1 MQMIRDRSAS
11 SRLMD
16 VIVHVVMI
24 LAVIVCILPELH
36 NASISVSRST
46 AIKQGR
52 VTIFPVDFSLD
63 AYKTVFRSGKVPNAF
78 RNSLIYMCLGTTINL
93 LLTII
98 TAYPL
103 SKRHLPLRGF
113 YTLLVTIPMFFSGGL
128 IPNFLLIN
136 ELGIY
141 NKIWAL
147 VLPGAISTWNLIIM
161 RTFFMGVPDTLEE
174 SAHLDGAND
183 FQILLRIVLPLS
195 MPAIA
200 TVGMFYAVSH
210 WNSWFSALIYLRDNS
225 KYPLQL
231 VLREIVIL
239 NSMSAELAESYV
251 EDMPVVTAESIKY
264 ATLFI
269 SILPMLIIY
278 PFVQK
283 YFVKGVMVG
292 SIKG

>member
-1 MQMIRDRSAS
+1 MIYDKSAS
-11 SRLMD
+11 SRLMN
-16 VIVHVVMI
+16 ILVHVTMI
-24 LAVIVCILPELH
+24 LAIILCILPVLH
-36 NASISVSRST
+36 IASISVSSTT
-46 AIKQGR
+46 AINQGR
-52 VTIFPVDFSLD
+52 VSLFPVEFTLD
-63 AYKTVFRSGKVPNAF
+63 AYKSVFRSGKVPNGF
-78 RNSLIYMCLGTTINL
+78 YNSVIYMCLGTVINL
-93 LLTII
+93 VLTIL

-103 SKRHLPLRGF
+103 SKRKLPLRSF

-161 RTFFMGVPDTLEE
+161 RTFFMNIPDTLEE
-174 SAHLDGAND
+174 SAYLDGAND
-183 FQILLRIVLPLS
+183 FQILFHIVLPLS
-195 MPAIA
+195 LASIA
-200 TVGMFYAVSH
+200 TIGMFYAVSH
-210 WNSWFSALIYLRDNS
+210 WNSWFNALIYLRDNS

-231 VLREIVIL
+231 ILREIVIQ
-239 NSMSAELAESYV
+239 NSMSAELAETYV
-251 EDMPVVTAESIKY
+251 EDTPTVTAESIKY